1 MSLTTPAARRDL
13 SYHLHPATNLRSVQT
28 EGPLVI
34 TRGEGVYVYDDEGHR
49 YLEGM
54 AGLWCASLG
63 FSERRL
69 ADAAYKQM
77 CELPFYHSF
86 AGKVPAIS
94 TELAEAMIRIAPAG
108 MSRALFANSG
118 SEANDTAIKLAWYVN
133 NALGRPR
140 KKKIISRQR
149 AYHGVT
155 VATASL
161 TGLAFAH
168 TDFDLPIARIL
179 HTDCPHYYR
188 GAQPGESEEAFA
200 ARLADSLEQ
209 LILREDP
216 DTVAAFFAEPVM
228 GAGGVIVPPAT
239 YFDRVQPI
247 LKKYDILFVADEVI
261 CGFGR
266 TGNMFGAQ
274 TFDLKPDIMTLAKA
288 LSAGYLPISANLV
301 SGKLYD
307 ILVAQSDK
315 LGIFGHG
322 YTYSSHPVPA
332 AVALET
338 LKIYAERDIVGH
350 VKRVGPR
357 MQAAIRSFA
366 DHPLIGEARG
376 IGLIGAVELVRDK
389 ATKQSFDAEGR
400 RRRVSCA
407 ARPAPR
413 CDPAQHARRHRRVQ
427 SAAHHHRGR
436 DRRDDALLR
445 QGARRHLGDGEGKRA
460 SRDRSTGT
468 APGRCASALIDGHAE
483 DDHRHRREPR
493 DRARDGAALPRER
506 LARHHRVARAAS
518 RRMPVEPRRARTS
531 FSTCRSSTTSSRC
544 VEVMR
549 GMLDDGELHALV
561 NNAGTRRRARA
572 ARGSIR
578 SRPTSRRGSRCTT
591 PISTRRC
598 C

>member
-13 SYHLHPATNLRSVQT
+13 SFHLHPATNLRSVQA

-34 TRGEGVYVYDDEGHR
+34 TRGEGVYVYDDEGKR

-69 ADAAYKQM
+69 AEAAYRQM

-94 TELAEAMIRIAPAG
+94 TELAERLIGMAPAG
-108 MSRALFANSG
+108 MAKVLFANSG
-118 SEANDTAIKLAWYVN
+118 SEANDTAIKLAWYIN
-133 NALGRPR
+133 NALGRPQ

-155 VATASL
+155 IASGSL

-179 HTDCPHYYR
+179 HTDCPYYYR

-200 ARLADSLEQ
+200 ARLAANLEQ
-209 LILREDP
+209 LILREGP

-247 LKKYDILFVADEVI
+247 LKKYDILFVVDEVI

-266 TGNMFGAQ
+266 TGHMFGSQ
-274 TFDLKPDIMTLAKA
+274 TFDLQPDIMTLAKA
-288 LSAGYLPISANLV
+288 LSAGYVPISANLV
-301 SGKLYD
+301 SGKVYE
-307 ILVAQSDK
+307 ILLAQSDK

-338 LKIYAERDIVGH
+338 LKIYDELDIVAQ
-350 VKRVGPR
+350 VRRVGPR
-357 MQAAIRSFA
+357 MQAGIRSFA

-389 ATKQSFDAEGR
+389 TTRQSFEPKAGVAAYLVR
-400 RRRVSCA
+400 R
-407 ARPAPR
+407 
-413 CDPAQHARRHRRVQ
+413 AQHHGAI
-427 SAAHHHRGR
+427 
-436 DRRDDALLR
+436 LR
-445 QGARRHLGDGEGKRA
+445 NMPGDIVAFSPPLVISESEIDELMGCFGKA
-460 SRDRSTGT
+460 
-468 APGRCASALIDGHAE
+468 
-483 DDHRHRREPR
+483 
-493 DRARDGAALPRER
+493 
-506 LARHHRVARAAS
+506 
-518 RRMPVEPRRARTS
+518 
-531 FSTCRSSTTSSRC
+531 
-544 VEVMR
+544 
-549 GMLDDGELHALV
+549 LDDTWTMVKEKGLA
-561 NNAGTRRRARA
+561 
-572 ARGSIR
+572 
-578 SRPTSRRGSRCTT
+578 
-591 PISTRRC
+591 
-598 C
+598 